1 MMTHQ
6 SAARIFA
13 AVVRRGLSAA
23 TILALVLAGTVVA
36 GAQSA
41 SSSAGVQSGK
51 SAAPSPASASAAAK
65 NVANSEAA
73 PAPSSGVNTGVKIHG
88 RWKIV
93 VRNTDGTVA
102 TRRDFENSLTFS
114 GAFIMQALV
123 GGSASPGAWA
133 ISLGAQSGGD
143 TGPCTGASFSI
154 YNSAFPS
161 PTSSGNCFI
170 GEASG
175 IYASNLTCSQ
185 ITSCAPNLT
194 RQQFNFQ
201 TLFQTGTGPG
211 GLPLQSQAV
220 ITSGFEISGTATANS
235 GGTIDTVSTLVMLCT
250 SGEFGDQFTSTTY
263 ALKIG
268 NGPTSIDPA
277 TCATT
282 VASVGGRAISSLE
295 VVPYGTTAPVGGVF
309 SSTILNGA
317 SATSTPPAPVR
328 VVANQTIQVS
338 VLFTFN

>member
-1 MMTHQ
+1 MSEHVETGL
-6 SAARIFA
+6 FA
-13 AVVRRGLSAA
+13 ALVRCGLSVAA
-23 TILALVLAGTVVA
+23 ILALVLAVTAMA

-41 SSSAGVQSGK
+41 SSSAGVQSAK
-51 SAAPSPASASAAAK
+51 SSAPSPGSASTPAK
-65 NVANSEAA
+65 TEANSELAQ
-73 PAPSSGVNTGVKIHG
+73 APSSGLNTGVKIHG
-88 RWKIV
+88 HWKIV
-93 VRNTDGTVA
+93 VRNPDGTVA

-114 GAFIMQALV
+114 GAFIMQTLL
-123 GGSASPGAWA
+123 GGAASPGAWA
-133 ISLGAQSGGD
+133 ISLGAQSSGD

-170 GEASG
+170 GETSG
-175 IYASNLTCSQ
+175 VYASNLTCSQ

-194 RQQFNFQ
+194 RQQINFQ

-211 GLPLQSQAV
+211 GLPLESQAV
-220 ITSGFEISGTATANS
+220 NTSGFEISGTATANS

-250 SGEFGDQFTSTTY
+250 TADFGYQFTSTTY
-263 ALKIG
+263 SLKIG
-268 NGPTSIDPA
+268 NGPTTVDPA

-282 VASVGGRAISSLE
+282 VPPVGGRTTSPLE